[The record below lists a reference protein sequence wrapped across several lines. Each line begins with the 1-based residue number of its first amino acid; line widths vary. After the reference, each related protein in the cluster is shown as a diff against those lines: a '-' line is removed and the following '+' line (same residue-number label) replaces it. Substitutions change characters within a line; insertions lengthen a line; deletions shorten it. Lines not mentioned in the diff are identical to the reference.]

1 MSSEPSLS
9 HFTKFNFLL
18 YFFLWLLSSQ
28 LIKFQVVAQPLNDD
42 DVSASGIIAEKLD
55 LKPLPDFD
63 EDQYCNNTAAAY
75 EAGVYCDC
83 SYNSSTLCHIVAIS
97 LSNRGLTGIIPA
109 ELANLTY
116 LERLDLSNNK
126 LHGEIPDELGTLK
139 FLYII
144 DLSNNQLT
152 GEIPRSL
159 GNLNPYV
166 MRIHP
171 RLLDQQPVG
180 VLTQY
185 K

>member
-1 MSSEPSLS
+1 MSSEPSLL

-18 YFFLWLLSSQ
+18 CFFLWLLSSQ
-28 LIKFQVVAQPLNDD
+28 LIKFQVVAQTLNDD

-55 LKPLPDFD
+55 LKPPPRFA
-63 EDQYCNNTAAAY
+63 DQYCNNTAAAY

-116 LERLDLSNNK
+116 LESLDLSNNK
-126 LHGEIPDELGTLK
+126 LYGGIPDELGTLK

-166 MRIHP
+166 S
-171 RLLDQQPVG
+171 
-180 VLTQY
+180 
-185 K
+185 